1 MLTPSDGPRPGLVSR
16 RVFCRSGG
24 GLAIASLAL
33 PGSRGADSGPTAGRE
48 TTPGVAPSAARSC
61 ILVYLLGG
69 PSHLDMWDL
78 KPDAPAE
85 VRGPFRPIATSLP
98 GLHICEHL
106 PRLATLAQK
115 YAVVRSVSHHNHNHT
130 PMIYYTLTGR
140 PVDQPDR
147 DNDVRPPQRTDFPHH
162 GAVLAWLRPVPTGVP
177 GHVAIPELAVRSS
190 IRGEFKRTRERLRG
204 GGGGVLGPLCDPLGI
219 DGEPGAVD
227 AIPALSLPRDVTQE
241 RLEQR
246 HRLLSV
252 LEHSGPGPLPASRAH
267 GALHHQAVLLSGSA
281 RRGHGQLFTLD
292 SEPDLLRR
300 RYGEH
305 RFGKAMLL
313 ARRLAEAGV
322 PMVAIH
328 FNEMTVCDG
337 WDTHSKNFEALQ
349 DELLPMLDQ
358 GLTALIEDLDQRG
371 LLEQTLI
378 VVMGE
383 FGRTPR
389 INAQA
394 GRDHWGSC
402 SSAVLAGGGIHGGM
416 VHGSSDRL
424 GAYPTSEPVDPVD
437 LQATLFHC
445 MGLDPKHVLRD
456 PLGRPF
462 PISTGEVISSLV
474 SSPSRIPFTA

>member
-1 MLTPSDGPRPGLVSR
+1 MVDFRLLPWCSR
-16 RVFCRSGG
+16 RTFCRVGG
-24 GLAIASLAL
+24 GLAVAGLSAQPLTLAE
-33 PGSRGADSGPTAGRE
+33 GPRK
-48 TTPGVAPSAARSC
+48 PPFISAPQPARSC

-69 PSHLDMWDL
+69 PPHLDTWDL

-85 VRGPFRPIATSLP
+85 VRGPFRPIATTVP
-98 GLHICEHL
+98 GLQICEQL
-106 PRLATLAQK
+106 PRLARLAHT
-115 YAVVRSVSHHNHNHT
+115 YALVRSVSHNNHNHT

-162 GAVLAWLRPVPTGVP
+162 GAVVARLKGGTSSLP

-204 GGGGVLGPLCDPLGI
+204 GGGGFLGPLLDPLCI
-219 DGEPGAVD
+219 NGEPGEAD
-227 AIPALSLPRDVTQE
+227 AIPALVLPRDVSTE

-246 HRLLSV
+246 EKLLSI
-252 LEHSGPGPLPASRAH
+252 LDAPGGRDFRVAGSH
-267 GALHHQAVLLSGSA
+267 GILHRQAVLLSGSA
-281 RRGHGQLFTLD
+281 HRGASQVFSLE
-292 SEPDLLRR
+292 SEPAAIRR
-300 RYGEH
+300 RYGSH

-322 PMVAIH
+322 PMTAIH

-349 DELLPMLDQ
+349 EELLPMLDQ
-358 GLTALIEDLDQRG
+358 GLSALIEDLNQRG
-371 LLEQTLI
+371 LLDQTLI

-389 INAQA
+389 INKQA

-402 SSAVLAGGGIHGGM
+402 SSTILAGGGIRGGV

-424 GAYPTSEPVDPVD
+424 GAYPTSDPVDPAD
-437 LQATLFHC
+437 IQATLYHC
-445 MGLDPKHVLRD
+445 MGLDPRQLLHD
-456 PLGRPF
+456 HLGRPF
-462 PISTGEVISSLV
+462 AISTGEVIASLV
-474 SSPSRIPFTA
+474 